1 MGRRHGK
8 DAPTAMNLMTDIQ
21 AQHRADLLRLLASPP
36 EKHTSELIGDLVAL
50 GNAMG
55 HDVGNALLVE
65 DPTLLDRRPGLQQQF
80 GSFIVER
87 EIEEAYRLRDADIPP
102 GTRFRDVA
110 GPHAAGTYDRLRE
123 VFARLDFSN
132 VRKAVM
138 VGCGW
143 RPVTTLHMHDETRVP
158 EVVGLDNVEDAVDCA
173 RILGR
178 KFGCDRLRVE
188 LADALTYDYSDTQ
201 VVYVASMVTPKADVV
216 ARIAD
221 TAPPEAQIVLWEP
234 VSLARLWMQSAMEP
248 LDPRLEVVDTGSV
261 NWLSTEVFVRFR
273 GSAR

>member
-1 MGRRHGK
+1 M
-8 DAPTAMNLMTDIQ
+8 
-21 AQHRADLLRLLASPP
+21 
-36 EKHTSELIGDLVAL
+36 
-50 GNAMG
+50 
-55 HDVGNALLVE
+55 
-65 DPTLLDRRPGLQQQF
+65 LDRRPGLQQEF

-123 VFARLDFSN
+123 VFARVDFSN
-132 VRKAVM
+132 VQKAVM

-143 RPVTTLHMHDETRVP
+143 RPVTTLYMHDETQVP
-158 EVVGLDNVEDAVDCA
+158 EVVGLDIVEDAVDCA

-188 LADALTYDYSDTQ
+188 LADAMTYDYSDAQ
-201 VVYVASMVTPKADVV
+201 VIYVASMVTPKADVV

-234 VSLARLWMQSAMEP
+234 VSLARLWMQTAMHP
-248 LDPRLEVVDTGSV
+248 LDPRLEVIDTGSV
-261 NWLSTEVFVRFR
+261 NWLTTEVFVRFR
-273 GSAR
+273 WAKR